1 MFSLIPANPSGQPCK
16 PWEWGCV
23 VSDWAN
29 DQASD
34 AIKNMAEAV
43 ADAVGNV
50 VKTLGTFWVNV
61 GTPSLTASPGGSVAS
76 DPVEFLQDSLWFW
89 TAALAVLSVLV
100 GAAKMIIERR
110 GAPMRDLGR
119 SLATLVVV
127 SGAGVAAVGLLTVSA
142 DQFSAWIIN
151 TSTDGTSFNENITAM
166 LALNARSP
174 LGAIMIIILGLIAIF
189 ASLIQIVLM
198 IVRGGLLV
206 ILTGIFPTAAAFT
219 NTEAGKG
226 WFQKCAAW
234 LIAFILYKPAAA
246 IVYATAF
253 RLVGTDIFGD
263 EGDGTTF
270 GSALLSTVTGL
281 ALMIVALFAMPAL
294 MRFVTPMVG
303 AVAGGSGALAAGAV
317 AGLAS
322 GAINMGSAG
331 RGGGGGGSIG
341 NSSSSHS
348 GGTSESQGPSGNE
361 SKGDAGSSGASGKT
375 GSSGNTASTPA
386 ASGAGASSAGSAG
399 GGGAAA
405 GGAAGG
411 ATAGGAA
418 AAGGGA
424 AAGGAA
430 AAAGPVGVGL
440 MAAQKGVE
448 AGQAAAGAAKAMG
461 EESTGGA

>member
-1 MFSLIPANPSGQPCK
+1 MACTGLDALNPGCQVGQAFQDAA
-16 PWEWGCV
+16 G
-23 VSDWAN
+23 
-29 DQASD
+29 D
-34 AIKNMAEAV
+34 AIKNMAKAI
-43 ADAVGNV
+43 ADAVGQT

-61 GTPSLTASPGGSVAS
+61 GTPNITAAPGGSDAS
-76 DPVEFLQDSLWFW
+76 DPVLFLQNSLWFW

-142 DQFSAWIIN
+142 DQFSVWIIDK
-151 TSTDGTSFNENITAM
+151 STDGTSFNEKISGM
-166 LALNARSP
+166 LALSATSP
-174 LGAIMIIILGLIAIF
+174 IGSIMIILLGLIAIF
-189 ASLIQIVLM
+189 ASVIQVVLM
-198 IVRGGLLV
+198 IIRGGLLV

-226 WFQKCAAW
+226 WFQKCTAW

-253 RLVGTDIFGD
+253 RLSGANIFGNG
-263 EGDGTTF
+263 GDGKDF
-270 GSALLSTVTGL
+270 GSAFLATITGL
-281 ALMIVALFAMPAL
+281 ALMVVALFAMPAL

-303 AVAGGSGALAAGAV
+303 AVAAGGGGMAAGAV
-317 AGLAS
+317 GGLAS

-331 RGGGGGGSIG
+331 RGGGGSAGNMSSAGSSD
-341 NSSSSHS
+341 SS
-348 GGTSESQGPSGNE
+348 GSQGPSGTGGQ
-361 SKGDAGSSGASGKT
+361 GDAGSSGTAGKT
-375 GSSGNTASTPA
+375 GGSGTSGGTPA
-386 ASGAGASSAGSAG
+386 ASGAEASSAGSAG
-399 GGGAAA
+399 GGV
-405 GGAAGG
+405 
-411 ATAGGAA
+411 A

-430 AAAGPVGVGL
+430 AAAGPVGVGVI
-440 MAAQKGVE
+440 AAQKGIE
-448 AGQAAAGAAKAMG
+448 AGQAAAGAAKTMS